1 MSNKKV
7 KEIEV
12 EINTMKKCIKW
23 FRTQI
28 GPHDCGWM
36 YTTIDGIKHY
46 ITKLRKDIRNEK
58 KK

>member
-12 EINTMKKCIKW
+12 EINIMKKCIKW

-28 GPHDCGWM
+28 EPHDCGWM
-36 YTTIDGIKHY
+36 YSTIDGIKHY
-46 ITKLRKDIRNEK
+46 IQKLQKDKRNEK